1 MVHYWVVGGNV
12 VKKTEKFCRTNK
24 DHFQRF
30 LLIPGTSVTCCA
42 CKETGSGNIN
52 KVQQRT
58 FYSENLCLST
68 YRSLLNIYRYIRHF
82 SLLHKHNIKRTFDL
96 SCLIEI
102 SVTTRSYFSN
112 LSEYKRNY

>member
-1 MVHYWVVGGNV
+1 MWL
-12 VKKTEKFCRTNK
+12 KKTEKFCRTNK

-58 FYSENLCLST
+58 FYSENLCLSE
-68 YRSLLNIYRYIRHF
+68 SIEYIPVYKAFF
-82 SLLHKHNIKRTFDL
+82 SFA
-96 SCLIEI
+96 
-102 SVTTRSYFSN
+102 
-112 LSEYKRNY
+112 